1 MIQDA
6 IAFYNDLFDAE
17 LAAAMQAHL
26 EAAMHQ
32 RHLNFG
38 GRPLCTVLRPNFLTV
53 EQYDYLQSRC
63 KLILGAFETAYE
75 ALVADPTLRAKL
87 DLTAEEEALI
97 HLDPGFRSPTP
108 TARLDSFLSHDGT
121 LHFVEYNAET
131 PAGAGY
137 QDVLGDTF
145 LELPIMQRFMTRYG
159 VRSHAVRGRVLG
171 TLLDCYRE
179 WGGRDVPRIAIV
191 DWPHV
196 PTLPEFHIFK
206 DYFQAQGVSTVITE
220 PGSLE
225 YDNGRLRAGDFHIN
239 IVYKRVLISEL
250 LLDGGLKHPIV
261 QAVRDRAAMMV
272 NPVHCK
278 LLHKKMSFAVLSD
291 EEHSHLFTD
300 RQREAIAEHIPWTR
314 KVEERHTL
322 YHGRQIDLIPFIVD
336 HRDRFVLKPN
346 DDYGGRGVVIGWE
359 AEADEWE
366 HAVAAALRSRP
377 STATTVVQEK
387 VKIHREDFP
396 AYADGSLHIG
406 QRLVDLDPY
415 VFQGN
420 AIHGCLCRLSASTLL
435 NVTAGAGSVVPTF
448 LIEARD

>member
-1 MIQDA
+1 VIQDA
-6 IAFYNDLFDAE
+6 IAFYNDLFNAE
-17 LAAAMQAHL
+17 LAAAMQAQL

-32 RHLNFG
+32 RYLNFG

-53 EQYDYLQSRC
+53 EQYEYLQSRC
-63 KLILGAFETAYE
+63 KLILGAFETAYA
-75 ALVADPTLRAKL
+75 ALVADPTLRAEL

-145 LELPIMQRFMTRYG
+145 LELPVMQHFMTRYD
-159 VRSHAVRGRVLG
+159 VRSHDIRGRVLD
-171 TLLDCYRE
+171 TLLDCYRA
-179 WGGRDVPRIAIV
+179 WGGTDIPRIAIV
-191 DWPHV
+191 DWPDV
-196 PTLPEFHIFK
+196 PTMPEFRIFK
-206 DYFQAQGVSTVITE
+206 DYFQAQGVSAVITE

-225 YDNGRLRAGDFHIN
+225 YANGRLRAGDFDIN
-239 IVYKRVLISEL
+239 IVYKRVLTSEL
-250 LLDGGLKHPIV
+250 LLDRGLKHPLV
-261 QAVRDRAAMMV
+261 AAVRDRAAMMV

-278 LLHKKMSFAVLSD
+278 LLHKKMTFAVLTD
-291 EEHSHLFTD
+291 EKHAHLFTI

-322 YHGRQIDLIPFIVD
+322 YRGRQIDLIPFIID
-336 HRDRFVLKPN
+336 NRDRFVLKPN
-346 DDYGGRGVVIGWE
+346 DEYGGRGIVIGWE
-359 AEADEWE
+359 TDADEWE
-366 HAVAAALRSRP
+366 SSVASALT
-377 STATTVVQEK
+377 STSVVQGN
-387 VKIHREDFP
+387 VKIHREEFP

-448 LIEARD
+448 LIEARS